1 APIALSPRTGTMEGP
16 VRAAVCIYAD
26 SRKIRKNDSAPF
38 LFDKIRYNKEKRLFH
53 SRDAASP
60 FAWNGFGGIC
70 RRELFEIQNT
80 AYGEETHD
88 FAVSC

>member
-1 APIALSPRTGTMEGP
+1 MRRFAYTPTAG
-16 VRAAVCIYAD
+16 
-26 SRKIRKNDSAPF
+26 KSAKMIQHLF

>member
-1 APIALSPRTGTMEGP
+1 MRRFAYTPTAG
-16 VRAAVCIYAD
+16 
-26 SRKIRKNDSAPF
+26 KSAKMIQH
-38 LFDKIRYNKEKRLFH
+38 LFFSTKYDIIKKKRLFH